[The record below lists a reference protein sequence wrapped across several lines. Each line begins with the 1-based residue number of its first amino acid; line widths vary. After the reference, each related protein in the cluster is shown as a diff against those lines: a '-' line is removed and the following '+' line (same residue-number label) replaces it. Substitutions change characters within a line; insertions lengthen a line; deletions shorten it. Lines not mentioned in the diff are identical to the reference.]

1 MNIAKMWST
10 LTWSA
15 RQTKVHLLFSQ
26 LTNNN
31 VKLTTR
37 GRVIL
42 FNRKILSYI
51 VYSNV
56 FFALLKAYMTV
67 CEQDETLILFLL
79 TSKQA

>member
-56 FFALLKAYMTV
+56 FLALLKAYMTV